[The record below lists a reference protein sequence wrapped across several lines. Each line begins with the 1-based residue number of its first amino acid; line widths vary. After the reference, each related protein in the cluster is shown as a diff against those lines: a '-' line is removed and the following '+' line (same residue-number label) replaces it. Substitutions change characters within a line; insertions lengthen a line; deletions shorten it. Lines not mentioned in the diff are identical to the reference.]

1 MLSTIYKPETRP
13 TVFGI
18 LTILSSAL
26 GSKLTLVTLPDEDA
40 EEVSG
45 SLFGEDTVDDTGEVE
60 LTDVLLFS
68 SRSKFKSFKI
78 LGTDEVKKSAKSMTM
93 KASVLIKWG
102 GQRGQAKKPSEE
114 ESASLRVAINL

>member
-13 TVFGI
+13 TVSDI

-78 LGTDEVKKSAKSMTM
+78 LGTDEVKKSAKSMTN
-93 KASVLIKWG
+93 KASVLIKRG
-102 GQRGQAKKPSEE
+102 GQR
-114 ESASLRVAINL
+114 

>member
-1 MLSTIYKPETRP
+1 M
-13 TVFGI
+13 
-18 LTILSSAL
+18 
-26 GSKLTLVTLPDEDA
+26 
-40 EEVSG
+40 SG

-68 SRSKFKSFKI
+68 SRSKFKSFTI

-102 GQRGQAKKPSEE
+102 GQR
-114 ESASLRVAINL
+114 

>member
-13 TVFGI
+13 TVLDI

-45 SLFGEDTVDDTGEVE
+45 SLFGEDTVDDTEEVE
-60 LTDVLLFS
+60 LTNVLLFS
-68 SRSKFKSFKI
+68 SRSKYKPLTI
-78 LGTDEVKKSAKSMTM
+78 LGTDEVKKSAKSMT
-93 KASVLIKWG
+93 I
-102 GQRGQAKKPSEE
+102 
-114 ESASLRVAINL
+114 

>member
-1 MLSTIYKPETRP
+1 M
-13 TVFGI
+13 
-18 LTILSSAL
+18 
-26 GSKLTLVTLPDEDA
+26 
-40 EEVSG
+40 SG
-45 SLFGEDTVDDTGEVE
+45 SLFGEDTVDDTEDVE

-68 SRSKFKSFKI
+68 SRSKFKSFTI
-78 LGTDEVKKSAKSMTM
+78 LGTDEVKKSAKSMTK